1 MGSSESKMV
10 VCAPIKPE
18 PAIKNSRVTD
28 LMDPR
33 SPTALD
39 RTPIQ
44 VAVSK
49 TECPLAFTDPRSPS
63 IEISR
68 TPAREV
74 MSATVGSFA
83 RRLGL
88 LLHNESEGKVPE
100 APPKCFNYAVEEEES
115 FKGEEELAST
125 VPLLSHQ
132 PSHTY
137 NSLAEHANLLVTP
150 LQSEGDLSPF
160 VLLQNPQE
168 GVELETET
176 DLSLEEAEEARETP
190 FHKRLSMSLITYHEG
205 ETSAQ
210 IFADVHCDGASSPRM
225 SANVE
230 SLKDNVDYTYDL
242 PTITVEPETPVEP
255 SFAADSEASAAQE
268 TETRAQETEETETKA
283 EETETK
289 AEETETKAEETE
301 TKAEETEETETKAE
315 ETETRAQETETRAQ
329 ETETRAQETETR
341 AQETETRAQET
352 ETRAQET
359 EETETKAE
367 ETETKAEETETRAQ
381 ETEET
386 ETKAQETE
394 ETETKAQET
403 DTKAPVEESSSSSPA
418 PEPPSV
424 TRSGIRCPSFDA
436 KSPSQVVFKPQWL
449 GKGFGATGIRARRIH
464 SGKGGSSPLAVR
476 VAVKNA
482 NSENK
487 RLSGKLMQKGTEG
500 RSPLQML
507 KGANSPRE
515 QRSQMK
521 LKVSTPDKPRLG
533 ALDRGALAVSL
544 DKENR

>member
-18 PAIKNSRVTD
+18 PAIKNSRVSD

-63 IEISR
+63 IDISR

-74 MSATVGSFA
+74 LSSTVGSFA

-88 LLHNESEGKVPE
+88 LLHTESEGKVPE
-100 APPKCFNYAVEEEES
+100 APPKCFNDAVEEEEES
-115 FKGEEELAST
+115 FKGEEELSST

-137 NSLAEHANLLVTP
+137 DSLAEHANLLVTP
-150 LQSEGDLSPF
+150 LQSKCDLSPF

-168 GVELETET
+168 VDVELETET

-190 FHKRLSMSLITYHEG
+190 LHKRLSMSLITYHEG

-225 SANVE
+225 SADVE
-230 SLKDNVDYTYDL
+230 TLEDHVDHTYDL

-255 SFAADSEASAAQE
+255 SFAADSEASPAEETETKAQE
-268 TETRAQETEETETKA
+268 TEETETRAQETEEADIKAQDTEETETKAQETEETETRAQDTEETETKAQETEETETKA

-289 AEETETKAEETE
+289 A
-301 TKAEETEETETKAE
+301 
-315 ETETRAQETETRAQ
+315 
-329 ETETRAQETETR
+329 
-341 AQETETRAQET
+341 
-352 ETRAQET
+352 
-359 EETETKAE
+359 
-367 ETETKAEETETRAQ
+367 Q

-386 ETKAQETE
+386 ETKAQDTE
-394 ETETKAQET
+394 EA
-403 DTKAPVEESSSSSPA
+403 DIKAPVEESSSSSPA
-418 PEPPSV
+418 PEPPTVS
-424 TRSGIRCPSFDA
+424 RSGIRCPSFDA

-449 GKGFGATGIRARRIH
+449 GKGFGATGIRARRVH

-487 RLSGKLMQKGTEG
+487 RLSGKLKQTGTEG
-500 RSPLQML
+500 RSPLQRL
-507 KGANSPRE
+507 KGTNSPRE
-515 QRSQMK
+515 QQSQMK

-533 ALDRGALAVSL
+533 AMDRRALAVSL

>member
-18 PAIKNSRVTD
+18 PAIKNSRVSD

-63 IEISR
+63 IDISR

-74 MSATVGSFA
+74 LSATVGSFA

-88 LLHNESEGKVPE
+88 LLHNESEGK
-100 APPKCFNYAVEEEES
+100 
-115 FKGEEELAST
+115 
-125 VPLLSHQ
+125 

-137 NSLAEHANLLVTP
+137 DSLAEHANLLVTP

-160 VLLQNPQE
+160 VLLQNPKE
-168 GVELETET
+168 VELETET

-190 FHKRLSMSLITYHEG
+190 LHKRLSMSLITYHEG

-225 SANVE
+225 SVDVE
-230 SLKDNVDYTYDL
+230 TLEDNVDHTYDL

-255 SFAADSEASAAQE
+255 SFAADSEASP
-268 TETRAQETEETETKA
+268 AQETEETETKA
-283 EETETK
+283 
-289 AEETETKAEETE
+289 
-301 TKAEETEETETKAE
+301 
-315 ETETRAQETETRAQ
+315 QETDIK
-329 ETETRAQETETR
+329 
-341 AQETETRAQET
+341 
-352 ETRAQET
+352 AQET
-359 EETETKAE
+359 EEADIKAQDTEEADIKAQ
-367 ETETKAEETETRAQ
+367 ETEEADINAQETE

-394 ETETKAQET
+394 ETETKA
-403 DTKAPVEESSSSSPA
+403 PVEESSSSSPPPA

-424 TRSGIRCPSFDA
+424 SRSGIRCPSFDA

-449 GKGFGATGIRARRIH
+449 GKGFGATGMRARRVH

-476 VAVKNA
+476 VAMKNA
-482 NSENK
+482 NSESK
-487 RLSGKLMQKGTEG
+487 RLSGKLKQKGTEG
-500 RSPLQML
+500 RS
-507 KGANSPRE
+507 A
-515 QRSQMK
+515 RSQMK

-533 ALDRGALAVSL
+533 AMDLRALAVSL

>member
-1 MGSSESKMV
+1 MGSSESKVV

-18 PAIKNSRVTD
+18 PSIKNSRVTD

-88 LLHNESEGKVPE
+88 LLLNESEGQVPE
-100 APPKCFNYAVEEEES
+100 APPKCFNAVEDEES

-137 NSLAEHANLLVTP
+137 DSLAKHANLLVTP
-150 LQSEGDLSPF
+150 LQSEGDQSPF
-160 VLLQNPQE
+160 VLLQTPQE
-168 GVELETET
+168 DVELETET

-190 FHKRLSMSLITYHEG
+190 LHKRLSMSLITYHEG

-225 SANVE
+225 SADVE
-230 SLKDNVDYTYDL
+230 TLEDNVDHTYDL

-255 SFAADSEASAAQE
+255 SFAADSEASP
-268 TETRAQETEETETKA
+268 
-283 EETETK
+283 
-289 AEETETKAEETE
+289 
-301 TKAEETEETETKAE
+301 
-315 ETETRAQETETRAQ
+315 
-329 ETETRAQETETR
+329 
-341 AQETETRAQET
+341 
-352 ETRAQET
+352 
-359 EETETKAE
+359 
-367 ETETKAEETETRAQ
+367 AQ

-403 DTKAPVEESSSSSPA
+403 EETETKAQETEE
-418 PEPPSV
+418 E
-424 TRSGIRCPSFDA
+424 
-436 KSPSQVVFKPQWL
+436 
-449 GKGFGATGIRARRIH
+449 
-464 SGKGGSSPLAVR
+464 
-476 VAVKNA
+476 
-482 NSENK
+482 
-487 RLSGKLMQKGTEG
+487 TETKA
-500 RSPLQML
+500 QETEETET
-507 KGANSPRE
+507 KAQE
-515 QRSQMK
+515 
-521 LKVSTPDKPRLG
+521 T
-533 ALDRGALAVSL
+533 
-544 DKENR
+544 E